1 MGTWG
6 LLIALY
12 NTHTHTHTM
21 FALQSQIAGAKVV
34 SKVVAKKQQR
44 STVVSAKIA
53 HGKGGEEGGRSFN
66 NDAFGMI
73 CKAASYS
80 MMGNAITASGE
91 EGTFTQGPITVF
103 AADDDAFGNFIKTKG
118 VSKMDFVKMDGLSDI
133 VKNHVVK
140 GTVTKA
146 DMAAGKEFETL
157 AGNKVVVA

>member
-1 MGTWG
+1 MGTFNR
-6 LLIALY
+6 IIQ
-12 NTHTHTHTM
+12 HTHTHVRTM

-66 NDAFGMI
+66 NDAFG
-73 CKAASYS
+73 
-80 MMGNAITASGE
+80 
-91 EGTFTQGPITVF
+91 
-103 AADDDAFGNFIKTKG
+103 DFIKTKG
-118 VSKMDFVKMDGLSDI
+118 VSKMDFVNMDGLSDI

-157 AGNKVVVA
+157 AGNKVVVADLPFKKNDIKVDNATIHAIKTVIV